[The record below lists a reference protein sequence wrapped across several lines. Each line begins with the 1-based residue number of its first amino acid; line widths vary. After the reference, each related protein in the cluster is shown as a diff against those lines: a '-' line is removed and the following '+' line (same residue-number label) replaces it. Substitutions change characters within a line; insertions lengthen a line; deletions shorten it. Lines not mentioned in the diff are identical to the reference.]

1 MAKLPSFRRIV
12 EDQIASKYPELREA
26 LLSPL
31 NNFMESITRAL
42 SKRLTFEDNFDGQ
55 VSTYLANG
63 TYPVKIKWTR
73 FSKPIGVWIVQVQ
86 RTDGLSAALT
96 DAVYPD
102 WSFNQEGQIEI
113 ASTAGLS
120 DSASDEYL
128 ITLIG
133 VTG

>member
-42 SKRLTFEDNFDGQ
+42 NKRLTFSDNFDGQ

-63 TYPVKIKWTR
+63 VYPVKIAWTR
-73 FSKPIGVWIVQVQ
+73 FEKPIGVWVIAVR
-86 RTDGLSAALT
+86 RTDGASASLSN
-96 DAVYPD
+96 AVSVD
-102 WSFNQEGQIEI
+102 WAFNQERQIEI
-113 ASTAGLS
+113 ASTLGVT
-120 DSASDEYL
+120 DSASDEYE
-128 ITLIG
+128 ITIVG

>member
-42 SKRLTFEDNFDGQ
+42 NKRLTFTDNFDAQ
-55 VSTYLANG
+55 VSTYVANG
-63 TYPVKIKWTR
+63 DYPVKIAWTR
-73 FSKPIGVWIVQVQ
+73 FQKPIGVWIVGIQ
-86 RTDGLSAALT
+86 RTDGQDVSLSAAITL
-96 DAVYPD
+96 D
-102 WSFNQEGQIEI
+102 WAFNQDRQIEI

-120 DSASDEYL
+120 DSASDEYRVT
-128 ITLIG
+128 IIG